1 MSQKVQPVRGTQ
13 DLLGEEYLKHQKII
27 QTSESVSTL
36 FGYEPIET
44 PIFEQTGIF
53 KRSIGE
59 SSDIVGKEMYSFQD
73 KGGEE
78 ITLRPEGTASVMRAV
93 ISNGLTQS
101 MPLKLIYSGPMMRYE
116 RPQLGRRRQF
126 HQVGVECL
134 GIHHP
139 LSDVECITMA
149 ARILKKLDV
158 LDRTVLNINT
168 LGDKESRLSYR
179 EALVAYFTPNRQH
192 LSADS
197 QVRLEKNPLRILDSK
212 DEGDRHY
219 IEKAPTFEEYLSSPS
234 QEFFAVVCQGLQDQG
249 VSFSINR
256 HLVRGL
262 DYYNHTA
269 FEFIT
274 TDLGAQGTVL
284 AGGRYDGLVA
294 QLGGPEIPGVGWA
307 LGIDRLALMIE
318 TPQLVPQTVS
328 VIPVSP
334 DQFDISFQVAMELR
348 SQGIVVDFGYSGNM
362 NKRLQRANKIQS
374 VMAVLMGEDEVKNN
388 QLVIKDLRA
397 GTQQTFDK
405 KAGIAYLKSQLLR
418 GSS

>member
-13 DLLGEEYLKHQKII
+13 DLLGAEYQKHKKII
-27 QTSESVSTL
+27 QTSEAVASL

-44 PIFEQTGIF
+44 PIFEQTAVF

-59 SSDIVGKEMYSFQD
+59 TSDIVGKEMYSFQD
-73 KGGEE
+73 KGGED

-139 LSDVECITMA
+139 LSDVECIVMA
-149 ARILKKLDV
+149 AHILKNLGV
-158 LDRTVLNINT
+158 LERTELNINT
-168 LGDKESRLSYR
+168 LGDKESRLAYR
-179 EALVAYFTPNRQH
+179 QALVDYFTPHRQH

-212 DEGDRHY
+212 DAADRRL
-219 IEKAPTFEEYLSSPS
+219 IDQAPTFESYLSLES
-234 QEFFAVVCQGLQDQG
+234 QESFSIVCQGLADQG
-249 VSFSINR
+249 ISFVINR

-274 TDLGAQGTVL
+274 NDLGAQGTVL
-284 AGGRYDGLVA
+284 AGGRYDGLIA
-294 QLGGPEIPGVGWA
+294 QLGGPEIPGIGWA
-307 LGIDRLALMIE
+307 LGIDRLALMIDE
-318 TPQLVPQTVS
+318 PQIPSQTVS
-328 VIPVSP
+328 IVPISP
-334 DQFDISFQVAMELR
+334 DQFDICFRLSMELR
-348 SQGIVVDFGYSGNM
+348 SQGITTDFGYTGNM

-374 VMAVLMGEDEVKNN
+374 SIAVLVGEEEVIKN
-388 QLVIKDLRA
+388 QLVIKDL
-397 GTQQTFDK
+397 QTGNQEIMDR
-405 KAGIAYLKSQLLR
+405 KAGIEHLKKVLSQI
-418 GSS
+418 